1 MKNIYLQLIENQ
13 TSDKFPVLATVTR
26 TKGSTPQKPGS
37 SALFNE
43 KRLIA
48 GTVGGGTV
56 EGQITKLAT
65 QSCSSGKSGFY
76 EFNLAND
83 ISGKEDAICGGQISI
98 LVDAEV
104 VKHKNVFEQVKR
116 SIEEKHPGVLITIVR
131 SGIKDDEVS
140 VSRFWTE
147 GNTFVGIPPEV
158 VKLVSSEVQNL
169 IECADPT
176 LFRELDLP
184 SANAKENSFI
194 LLEPVFPPLKLVIA
208 GAGHIG
214 KSLSHIGNRLGFE
227 VIVIDDRSEYAN
239 FENLPD
245 ANQIV
250 VEDVGKAVGQLR
262 KGPDTYMVIVTRGHK
277 DDAIALRECIGKGL
291 AYTGMIGSR
300 RKIAAIRDEFIT
312 KGWATPEQWA
322 EVYMPIGITEIN
334 AQTVEEIAV
343 SIAAQLIMVKNQK
356 KKKSPGCP
364 A

>member
-13 TSDKFPVLATVTR
+13 STGKVPVLATVTR

-37 SALFNE
+37 SALFNDHG
-43 KRLIA
+43 LIA
-48 GTVGGGTV
+48 GTVGGGAI

-65 QSCSSGKSGFY
+65 QSWSSGKSGFF

-83 ISGKEDAICGGQISI
+83 ISRKDEAICGGQISI
-98 LVDAEV
+98 LVDAGTDS
-104 VKHKNVFEQVKR
+104 HRQVFEQLKQSVEAK
-116 SIEEKHPGVLITIVR
+116 IPGVLITIVNYGNDNQI
-131 SGIKDDEVS
+131 SIK
-140 VSRFWTE
+140 RFWTDGSSFTGLP
-147 GNTFVGIPPEV
+147 GNIIERVRR
-158 VKLVSSEVQNL
+158 EVQNL

-176 LFRELDLP
+176 LFREIELSSQD
-184 SANAKENSFI
+184 KTENSFV

-239 FENLPD
+239 AENLPD
-245 ANQIV
+245 ANRII
-250 VEDVGKAVGQLR
+250 VEDVGKAIRELK
-262 KGPDTYMVIVTRGHK
+262 KGSDTYMVIVTRGHK
-277 DDAIALRECIGKGL
+277 DDAMALKECIGKGL

-300 RKIAAIRDEFIT
+300 RKIAAVRNEFINN
-312 KGWATPEQWA
+312 GWATPEQWD
-322 EVYMPIGITEIN
+322 EVYMPIGILEIN

-343 SIAAQLIMVKNQK
+343 SIAAQLIMVKNQRK
-356 KKKSPGCP
+356 KKNPGCP